1 MVIPTKKF
9 GRPPAAARP
18 PGLRSPRRGAGHFTG
33 YPAGWCDA
41 RRGAPCAV
49 AELLLAEWGRS
60 RPAGTR
66 SHVDVLISHSPV
78 IFSPS
83 TPPVREGKQGGQHG
97 FNYEN
102 NLKCVLTFCF
112 LAPTPP
118 LSGGR
123 LVASSGAPASA
134 QKSGGTGVWA
144 ARRCRC
150 VRTHDARAE
159 RREHRCHTCSC
170 PCLARMHRHRDT
182 GSLEHTSHPCML
194 QDHGPPG
201 PFGGGAPRRSG
212 AHGTLPHS
220 GSPSEAHGRREA
232 TEA

>member
-1 MVIPTKKF
+1 MF
-9 GRPPAAARP
+9 GGDF
-18 PGLRSPRRGAGHFTG
+18 GLP
-33 YPAGWCDA
+33 
-41 RRGAPCAV
+41 
-49 AELLLAEWGRS
+49 
-60 RPAGTR
+60 
-66 SHVDVLISHSPV
+66 PV